1 MKRED
6 RDLAAGSNV
15 TWLTAHVPSSP
26 SQSSGATGQ
35 NLQRDAT
42 QGKFYATFPYTFSF
56 VAKLKISQ
64 LITCRSLPLSKSDMK
79 SLQMLKRQVST
90 LQHSLNESVLTS
102 RLIFPN

>member
-1 MKRED
+1 MRRED
-6 RDLAAGSNV
+6 RDRAAGSNV
-15 TWLTAHVPSSP
+15 TWLTAHLAHHVE
-26 SQSSGATGQ
+26 T
-35 NLQRDAT
+35 LEQRART
-42 QGKFYATFPYTFSF
+42 NNAAQGKCYATFPYTFSF

-64 LITCRSLPLSKSDMK
+64 LINCRSLPLSKSDMK